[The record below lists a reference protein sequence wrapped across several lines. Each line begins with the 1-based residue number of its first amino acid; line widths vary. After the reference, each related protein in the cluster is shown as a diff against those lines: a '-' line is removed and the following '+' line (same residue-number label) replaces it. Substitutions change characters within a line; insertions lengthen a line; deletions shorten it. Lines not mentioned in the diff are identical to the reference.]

1 MDPEKGDHPK
11 SERKEEEKQV
21 KRRES
26 VLSSDG
32 DDGDEDED
40 DFFQLDQEI
49 MNPFLGHVN
58 DGGRVG
64 AADGSLSYPPI
75 QMMWRSPEAADPNR
89 IPSSIFAGP
98 SSPMEWSAAS
108 NESLFSIHGGNSSF
122 TRDHVTLM
130 EKSGELNLPA
140 EDHHHHHHHHPHPQA
155 LRDVA
160 GTETDNAKS
169 IKELVQANLE
179 EQQHRS
185 SDCSAVSYQ
194 SFAFPI
200 LAGEGR
206 TGSVKVESVH
216 PFRPSKS
223 QQKQPPMAAAPKSAS
238 LPPTS
243 TSPEQK
249 SKWIPCACLLSF
261 CSQGKQ

>member
-11 SERKEEEKQV
+11 SQRKEEEKQV

-75 QMMWRSPEAADPNR
+75 QMMWRSPDGADPNR

-122 TRDHVTLM
+122 TCRDHVTLM

-140 EDHHHHHHHHPHPQA
+140 EDHHHHHPHPQA

-194 SFAFPI
+194 SFAFPMRRKNR
-200 LAGEGR
+200 LSEGGIR
-206 TGSVKVESVH
+206 TSIPTIQVTAE
-216 PFRPSKS
+216 
-223 QQKQPPMAAAPKSAS
+223 AASNGGGTKICQSSSYFYFSGTKEQVDPVRLSAF
-238 LPPTS
+238 
-243 TSPEQK
+243 
-249 SKWIPCACLLSF
+249 LLF
-261 CSQGKQ
+261 TG

>member
-1 MDPEKGDHPK
+1 MDPAKRDAK
-11 SERKEEEKQV
+11 SEPKEEEKQA

-26 VLSSDG
+26 VSSSDG
-32 DDGDEDED
+32 DDDDED
-40 DFFQLDQEI
+40 DFFQLDQELT
-49 MNPFLGHVN
+49 NPFLGHVN
-58 DGGRVG
+58 DGRI
-64 AADGSLSYPPI
+64 AADGSLSSPPV
-75 QMMWRSPEAADPNR
+75 QMMWRSPDAVDPNR

-140 EDHHHHHHHHPHPQA
+140 EDHHHHHHHPPRQPQA
-155 LRDVA
+155 LPADA

-169 IKELVQANLE
+169 IKELVQANAE

-194 SFAFPI
+194 SFAFPMYP
-200 LAGEGR
+200 R
-206 TGSVKVESVH
+206 SS
-216 PFRPSKS
+216 
-223 QQKQPPMAAAPKSAS
+223 PPRARA
-238 LPPTS
+238 LITS
-243 TSPEQK
+243 IK
-249 SKWIPCACLLSF
+249 NLKF
-261 CSQGKQ
+261 KH